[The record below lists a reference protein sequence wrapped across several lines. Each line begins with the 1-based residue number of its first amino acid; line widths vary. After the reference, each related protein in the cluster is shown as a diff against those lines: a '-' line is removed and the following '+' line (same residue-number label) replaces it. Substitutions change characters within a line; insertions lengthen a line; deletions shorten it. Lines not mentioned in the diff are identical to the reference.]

1 MTFFKTLSETGI
13 QDVVIQV
20 KQDKTGSITVFVT
33 PKTIAEDSALKGLK
47 PLHLT
52 GTPEEI
58 DSDFFSLV
66 TTPLIKTQAVF
77 NNVEAFEAQLKEAT
91 KATAEKKAEKDAAAK
106 AKKEEAKTTDSEG
119 EVAKPIAEKVVK
131 VNNEKV
137 LKDFIVSIKNE
148 DILIH
153 KEKIEELCGLLSETE
168 LSKPYY
174 KKVRMDLD
182 IAIRKEANIQAAREK
197 HGFVKKEEVA
207 TESKGTDIVDVSNMT
222 VENGKIKTIEE
233 PAMTEQVSDVPEF
246 IEEKA
251 TDAPTLL
258 KEAIMSV
265 VTESP
270 NVDSAP
276 GHVVEQSTPKAEPV
290 VAPPMPAPTPVF
302 EDVQVFEMIDKE
314 YTKEE
319 FVSVGWTEELLIEHG
334 KAHYVT
340 IKKEVVPTN
349 QKISYTFPK
358 PFDAEDEE

>member
-153 KEKIEELCGLLSETE
+153 KEKIEELYALLSEVE
-168 LSKPYY
+168 LSKPYP

-182 IAIRKEANIQAAREK
+182 IAMRKEANIQAAREK
-197 HGFVKKEEVA
+197 FGFVKKEEEPSMEVV
-207 TESKGTDIVDVSNMT
+207 SDIPPM
-222 VENGKIKTIEE
+222 IEE
-233 PAMTEQVSDVPEF
+233 IA
-246 IEEKA
+246 KA
-251 TDAPTLL
+251 
-258 KEAIMSV
+258 
-265 VTESP
+265 SP
-270 NVDSAP
+270 NVIIASVPTHAE
-276 GHVVEQSTPKAEPV
+276 EQSIEDKQIADEENNQLSKAMHKEEAEFQRSTEV
-290 VAPPMPAPTPVF
+290 LEVEY
-302 EDVQVFEMIDKE
+302 EDVTEFQMIDTE
-314 YTKEE
+314 YTREE
-319 FVSVGWTEELLIEHG
+319 YLSVGWTDELLVEHN

-340 IKKEVVPTN
+340 VKKEIPN
-349 QKISYTFPK
+349 IDKKISYTFPK